1 MSSCDITRSVSVKAS
16 PQLGK
21 QLATNNHA
29 VVLADPIGARCYHCL
44 GKPKITVATPTC
56 DGSTVFCPLCRID
69 AIVPASQIPHPI
81 ERNLKYW
88 NTYWFSTKFFDY
100 ELEYDEESKVENSV
114 ERQQEE
120 TNVRSFFFN
129 IDDFPVL

>member
-29 VVLADPIGARCYHCL
+29 LVLADPIGARCYHCL
-44 GKPKITVATPTC
+44 GKPKITVTTPTC

-88 NTYWFSTKFFDY
+88 NTYWFSTDFFISF
-100 ELEYDEESKVENSV
+100 LLSLRLISSLVNSIMLV
-114 ERQQEE
+114 I
-120 TNVRSFFFN
+120 SN
-129 IDDFPVL
+129 ISDAFSS